1 MASQLPP
8 EAPEFSQ
15 GGPSHVTKRP
25 SPGLAIASLVIG
37 IIGVGAWCIP
47 ICGVPLN
54 IGGLVMG
61 AMGMKSTNRGMA
73 IAGIVLNVLA
83 LIAGIVNAAYGAYL
97 GATGQ
102 HPLLQ

>member
-1 MASQLPP
+1 
-8 EAPEFSQ
+8 
-15 GGPSHVTKRP
+15 
-25 SPGLAIASLVIG
+25 
-37 IIGVGAWCIP
+37 
-47 ICGVPLN
+47 
-54 IGGLVMG
+54 
-61 AMGMKSTNRGMA
+61 MA